1 MSDFVTRTAPEA
13 NDGPEGPS
21 SDEGSS
27 PSRAESSNRNST
39 SFWARLARSL
49 KPTSSTSL
57 REDLTVALK
66 ADASLGEAFTPEERA
81 MLHNILR
88 FREVRV
94 EDIMVPRVDIE
105 AVDQSVT
112 IGELMTIFE
121 VSGRSRMPVY
131 AETLDDPRGMV
142 HIRDLLSYVTKQARS
157 RRRAPAR
164 AATNGVDKVEKVEKT
179 DKTAKPK
186 IDFDL
191 SRIDLSKTVAEA
203 GIIRSILFVPPSMLA
218 SDLMARM
225 QASRIQMALV
235 IDEYGGTDGLV
246 SHEDIVEMVIGDIDD
261 EHDDEEVMFSRVSD
275 DVLVADARVE
285 LEEIAEAIGPDF
297 DIKDRLEDVDT
308 LGGLIFSAL
317 GRIPARGEVVQALA
331 GFEFHILDADPRRIK
346 RVRVTRKRAAAR
358 RRSSKGE
365 TESRVDEAE
374 AVKAPV
380 KSNGASAPAS
390 EAKPRAKAEPK
401 PRRSKPAASPA
412 AQPTAPAIATT
423 AAASTESAAPIP
435 AANETADSAATMAPR
450 DANSPVAGA

>member
-1 MSDFVTRTAPEA
+1 MTDFATRTAPEA
-13 NDGPEGPS
+13 KEGNEGAS
-21 SDEGSS
+21 SEEGSS
-27 PSRAESSNRNST
+27 PSRAESSARQHP
-39 SFWARLARSL
+39 SFWARLGRIL
-49 KPTSSTSL
+49 KPSSSTSL

-112 IGELMTIFE
+112 IGELMTIFD

-157 RRRAPAR
+157 RKRVAKSAAAP
-164 AATNGVDKVEKVEKT
+164 NGAEKTEKVEKSP
-179 DKTAKPK
+179 AKPK
-186 IDFDL
+186 MDFDL
-191 SRIDLSKTVAEA
+191 ARIDLSKTVAEA

-218 SDLMARM
+218 SDLMTRM
-225 QASRIQMALV
+225 QAARTQMALV

-275 DVLVADARVE
+275 DVIVADARVE

-346 RVRVTRKRAAAR
+346 RVRVARKRAGAR
-358 RRSSKGE
+358 RRSTAKGE
-365 TESRVDEAE
+365 VDTRADGDVDAKVAKVEAPAQGE
-374 AVKAPV
+374 TAPKARAKAP
-380 KSNGASAPAS
+380 
-390 EAKPRAKAEPK
+390 AKPRASKAGVKSSEPSNE
-401 PRRSKPAASPA
+401 PVAASVETPLE
-412 AQPTAPAIATT
+412 
-423 AAASTESAAPIP
+423 STDRPSI
-435 AANETADSAATMAPR
+435 
-450 DANSPVAGA
+450 

>member
-1 MSDFVTRTAPEA
+1 MTDFATRTAPEA
-13 NDGPEGPS
+13 KEGNEGAS

-27 PSRAESSNRNST
+27 PSRAEGSARQSP
-39 SFWARLARSL
+39 SFWGRLARIL
-49 KPTSSTSL
+49 KPSSSTSL
-57 REDLTVALK
+57 REDLTVALN

-81 MLHNILR
+81 MLNNILR

-157 RRRAPAR
+157 RRRVPAR
-164 AATNGVDKVEKVEKT
+164 SAANGADKNEKAEKT
-179 DKTAKPK
+179 DKSAKPK

-191 SRIDLSKTVAEA
+191 SRIDLGKTVAEA
-203 GIIRSILFVPPSMLA
+203 GIIRAILFVPPSILA
-218 SDLMARM
+218 SDLMSRM
-225 QASRIQMALV
+225 QAARTQMALV

-275 DVLVADARVE
+275 DIIIADARVE

-297 DIKDRLEDVDT
+297 DIADRLEDVDT

-346 RVRVTRKRAAAR
+346 RVRVARKRPPAR
-358 RRSSKGE
+358 RRPPTKSEADPRS
-365 TESRVDEAE
+365 EAE
-374 AVKAPV
+374 AEVNTAAKAEAVAEPPTAA
-380 KSNGASAPAS
+380 KSKARQP
-390 EAKPRAKAEPK
+390 AKPRAPKATVAVAETASVHSDP
-401 PRRSKPAASPA
+401 ASPSDDRL
-412 AQPTAPAIATT
+412 AT
-423 AAASTESAAPIP
+423 
-435 AANETADSAATMAPR
+435 
-450 DANSPVAGA
+450 